1 MKTLFNESLLKRFNL
16 MFLPLAIIWTFSTIW
31 ETFLP
36 TSTTEG
42 FTNNFDPFF
51 EIYHFNQRFQISES
65 SISSIH
71 TKTITT
77 TILVPDMHRIKAI
90 YRSDNDTFVSIS
102 DTAKT
107 TQIIPLG
114 GMYKKVFK
122 FTALSDTVATFHG
135 YGKIYKLRLG
145 HDDPLSRKD
154 IIVKSI
160 PDPAHKG
167 ILESEWHSIN
177 QKTLLGQMDMQNIE
191 KNINIS
197 EVANGMKSSGFR
209 VNSIASESLF
219 AQLGIMSGDI
229 IMAVNNKKLESYS
242 DALVMYSKIPY
253 LKSIRITINRN
264 NIQKDL
270 IYEII
275 R

>member
-16 MFLPLAIIWTFSTIW
+16 MFLPLSIIWTFSTIA
-31 ETFLP
+31 EAFLP

-42 FTNNFDPFF
+42 FTNHFDPFF
-51 EIYHFNQRFQISES
+51 EIYHFNQRFQLS
-65 SISSIH
+65 SSAEGSMH

-77 TILVPDMHRIKAI
+77 TTLVPDMHRIKAI
-90 YRSDNDTFVSIS
+90 YRSGNDAFVSIS
-102 DTAKT
+102 DAAKS
-107 TQIIPLG
+107 TQVIALG

-122 FTALSDTVATFHG
+122 LIALSDTVATFHG
-135 YGKIYKLRLG
+135 YGKTYKLRLG

-154 IIVKSI
+154 VITKSI

-167 ILESEWHSIN
+167 ILESEWRTISH
-177 QKTLLGQMDMQNIE
+177 KTLLGQMDMQNLE

-197 EVANGMKSSGFR
+197 AVANGMKSSGFR
-209 VNSIASESLF
+209 VNSIAAESIF
-219 AQLGIMSGDI
+219 AQLGIISGDI
-229 IMAVNNKKLESYS
+229 ILAVNNKKLESYS
-242 DALVMYSKIPY
+242 DALVMYSQVPH
-253 LKSIRITINRN
+253 LKSIRITVIRN
-264 NIQKDL
+264 NLQKDL